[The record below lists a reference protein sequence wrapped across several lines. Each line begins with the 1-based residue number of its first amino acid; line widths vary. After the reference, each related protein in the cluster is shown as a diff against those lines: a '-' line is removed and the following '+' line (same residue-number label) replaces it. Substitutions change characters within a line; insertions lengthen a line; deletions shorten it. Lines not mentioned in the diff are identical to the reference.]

1 MKYLTIDNISR
12 FRCIVQSGK
21 VQVDVLEFRAAELKL
36 DLESIMSS
44 PRIDLEK
51 EWISIRMD

>member
-36 DLESIMSS
+36 KKVVNL
-44 PRIDLEK
+44 PK
-51 EWISIRMD
+51 ISQ